1 MNDIAATTATRRQGP
16 LAQRRRSG
24 GITLIELGFVVGII
38 AIIVVGV
45 LAIYNAVKRSQE
57 VTEVVGQV
65 AQIRQAV
72 SNWAGGG
79 SLKVETRTV
88 GQDGTVSA
96 QTTRQ
101 LQNFSQL
108 SVFLAGTLKS
118 QASNQSGL
126 TIENVN
132 NWPGSSYVLA
142 IDPSNSNL
150 WTITITEIPLGAAEP
165 LGDRLRTSAEQVG
178 QAVGSGSATP
188 LTEDSQQVVA
198 QFRL

>member
-1 MNDIAATTATRRQGP
+1 MANTKRNALRPRAGPRR
-16 LAQRRRSG
+16 AR
-24 GITLIELGFVVGII
+24 GITLIELGFVVSII

-72 SNWAGGG
+72 SSWAGGG
-79 SLKVETRTV
+79 ALRVETRQV
-88 GQDGTVSA
+88 NSDGSVSTS
-96 QTTRQ
+96 TTRQ

-108 SVFLAGTLKS
+108 SVFLAGTLRA
-118 QASNQSGL
+118 QAANTQGL
-126 TIENVN
+126 VVENVN
-132 NWPGSSYVLA
+132 NWPGSTYTLA
-142 IDPSNSNL
+142 VDPSNPNL
-150 WTITITEIPLGAAEP
+150 WTITIIAVPLGAAEP

-178 QAVGSGSATP
+178 QAVGGGSAAP
-188 LTEDSQQVVA
+188 LTEDSTQVVA

>member
-1 MNDIAATTATRRQGP
+1 MPANNTHRTVPRHP
-16 LAQRRRSG
+16 PSRRR

-79 SLKVETRTV
+79 SLKVETRLV
-88 GQDGTVSA
+88 NSDGSVTTS
-96 QTTRQ
+96 TTRE

-108 SVFLAGTLKS
+108 SVFLAGTLKAE
-118 QASNQSGL
+118 ASNQQGL
-126 TIENVN
+126 VIDNVN
-132 NWPGSSYVLA
+132 NWPGSTYTLA
-142 IDPSNSNL
+142 IDPANSNL
-150 WTITITEIPLGAAEP
+150 WTIAITEVPLGAAEP
-165 LGDRLRTSAEQVG
+165 LGDRLRNSAEQVG

-188 LTEDSQQVVA
+188 LTEESTQVMA

>member
-1 MNDIAATTATRRQGP
+1 MPTNNRNRTAPRHP
-16 LAQRRRSG
+16 PSRRR

-88 GQDGTVSA
+88 NADGSIS
-96 QTTRQ
+96 TTPTRE

-108 SVFLAGTLKS
+108 SVFLAGTLKAE
-118 QASNQSGL
+118 ASNQQGL
-126 TIENVN
+126 VIDNVN
-132 NWPGSSYVLA
+132 NWPGSTYTLA
-142 IDPSNSNL
+142 IDPANSNL
-150 WTITITEIPLGAAEP
+150 WTIAITEVPLGAAEP
-165 LGDRLRTSAEQVG
+165 LGDRLRNSAEQVG
-178 QAVGSGSATP
+178 QSVGAGSATP
-188 LTEDSQQVVA
+188 LTEESTQVMA

>member
-1 MNDIAATTATRRQGP
+1 MPANNTLRTVPRHLP
-16 LAQRRRSG
+16 SRRR

-79 SLKVETRTV
+79 SLKVETRLV
-88 GQDGTVSA
+88 NADGSVTTS
-96 QTTRQ
+96 TTRE

-108 SVFLAGTLKS
+108 SVFLAGTLKAE
-118 QASNQSGL
+118 ASNQQGL
-126 TIENVN
+126 VIDNVN
-132 NWPGSSYVLA
+132 NWPGSTYTLA
-142 IDPSNSNL
+142 IDPANSNL
-150 WTITITEIPLGAAEP
+150 WTIAITEVPLGAAEP
-165 LGDRLRTSAEQVG
+165 LGDRLRNSAEQVG

-188 LTEDSQQVVA
+188 LTEESTQVMA

>member
-1 MNDIAATTATRRQGP
+1 MPANNILHTVPRRPPRRTR
-16 LAQRRRSG
+16 

-79 SLKVETRTV
+79 SLKVETRLV
-88 GQDGTVSA
+88 NADGSVTTS
-96 QTTRQ
+96 TTRE

-108 SVFLAGTLKS
+108 SVFLAGTLKAE
-118 QASNQSGL
+118 ASNQQGL
-126 TIENVN
+126 VIDNVN
-132 NWPGSSYVLA
+132 NWPGSTYTLA
-142 IDPSNSNL
+142 IDPANSNL
-150 WTITITEIPLGAAEP
+150 WTIAITEVPLGAAEP
-165 LGDRLRTSAEQVG
+165 LGDRLRNSAEQVG

-188 LTEDSQQVVA
+188 LTEESTQVMA

>member
-1 MNDIAATTATRRQGP
+1 MPANNTHRTVPRHPPRRTR
-16 LAQRRRSG
+16 

-79 SLKVETRTV
+79 SLKVETRLV
-88 GQDGTVSA
+88 NADGSVTTS
-96 QTTRQ
+96 TTRE

-108 SVFLAGTLKS
+108 SVFLAGTLKAE
-118 QASNQSGL
+118 ASNQQGL
-126 TIENVN
+126 VIDNVN
-132 NWPGSSYVLA
+132 NWPGSTYTLA
-142 IDPSNSNL
+142 IDPANSNL
-150 WTITITEIPLGAAEP
+150 WTIAITEVPLGAAEP
-165 LGDRLRTSAEQVG
+165 LGDRLRNSAEQVG

-188 LTEDSQQVVA
+188 LTEESTQVMA

>member
-1 MNDIAATTATRRQGP
+1 MLPTNNTHRTVPRHP
-16 LAQRRRSG
+16 PSRRR

-79 SLKVETRTV
+79 SLKVETRQV
-88 GQDGTVSA
+88 NADGSVSTS
-96 QTTRQ
+96 TTRE

-108 SVFLAGTLKS
+108 SVFLAGTLKAE
-118 QASNQSGL
+118 ASNQQGL
-126 TIENVN
+126 VIDNVN
-132 NWPGSSYVLA
+132 NWPGSTYTLA
-142 IDPSNSNL
+142 IDPANSNL
-150 WTITITEIPLGAAEP
+150 WTIAITEVPLGAAEP
-165 LGDRLRTSAEQVG
+165 LGDRLRNSAEQVG

-188 LTEDSQQVVA
+188 LTEESTQVMA

>member
-1 MNDIAATTATRRQGP
+1 MDTLAVTKRNMPRRRQN
-16 LAQRRRSG
+16 ARRRAR

-88 GQDGTVSA
+88 QGDGSVATS
-96 QTTRQ
+96 TTRE
-101 LQNFSQL
+101 LLNFSQIA
-108 SVFLAGTLKS
+108 VFLAGTLKA
-118 QASNQSGL
+118 QASNQQGL
-126 TIENVN
+126 IIENVN
-132 NWPGSSYVLA
+132 NWPGSTYTLA
-142 IDPSNSNL
+142 IDPANSNL
-150 WTITITEIPLGAAEP
+150 WTITITQIPLGAAEP
-165 LGDRLRTSAEQVG
+165 LGDRLRNSAEQVG
-178 QAVGSGSATP
+178 VAVGAGSATP
-188 LTEDSQQVVA
+188 LTEDSTQVVA

>member
-1 MNDIAATTATRRQGP
+1 MASNHTDATPRLG
-16 LAQRRRSG
+16 RRRTR

-45 LAIYNAVKRSQE
+45 LSIYNAVKRSQE

-79 SLKVETRTV
+79 SLRVESRV
-88 GQDGTVSA
+88 INADGTTSA
-96 QTTRQ
+96 STTRQ
-101 LQNFSQL
+101 LENFSQL
-108 SVFLAGTLKS
+108 AVFLAGKLRS

-126 TIENVN
+126 IIENVN
-132 NWPGSSYVLA
+132 NWPGSTYTLA
-142 IDPSNSNL
+142 IDSSNSNL

-165 LGDRLRTSAEQVG
+165 LGDRLRNSAEQVG
-178 QAVGSGSATP
+178 SAVSGEGGATP
-188 LTEDSQQVVA
+188 LNEDSTQVVA

>member
-1 MNDIAATTATRRQGP
+1 MLPTNNTHRTVPRHP
-16 LAQRRRSG
+16 PSRRR

-79 SLKVETRTV
+79 SLKVETRLV
-88 GQDGTVSA
+88 NADGSVTTS
-96 QTTRQ
+96 TTRE

-108 SVFLAGTLKS
+108 SVFLAGTLKAE
-118 QASNQSGL
+118 ASNQQGL
-126 TIENVN
+126 VIDNVN
-132 NWPGSSYVLA
+132 NWPGSTYTLA
-142 IDPSNSNL
+142 IDPANSNL
-150 WTITITEIPLGAAEP
+150 WTIAITEVPLGAAEP
-165 LGDRLRTSAEQVG
+165 LGDRLRNSAEQVG

-188 LTEDSQQVVA
+188 LTEESTQVMA